1 MWWCELDLELTTFFA
16 RPGLPLRLL
25 SRAVV
30 DESKRAKLLERLRA
44 QFKKQGV
51 TVEEDQI
58 IMPWDDA
65 TNESKG

>member
-1 MWWCELDLELTTFFA
+1 VSEEEPDLKLTFFA
-16 RPGLPLRLL
+16 SPSCPSLW
-25 SRAVV
+25 SAVV
-30 DESKRAKLLERLRA
+30 DETKRAKLLERLRA

-65 TNESKG
+65 ANESKG